1 MSAGINAKASI
12 DGAKKFQDDLKNM
25 TARSKALDAEMK
37 EMTARFEKDGKAMG
51 DDAKQRELANKQI
64 DAQKQ
69 KIALLAG
76 ELKKLEDAGEGESTA
91 AYKLREQLA
100 KANTELTNMEHATDG
115 AASKSANFTSGLG
128 KLALGAGAA
137 VIAVKAAVGAIK
149 SIASAAGNAAKAVW
163 NLGVES
169 GQWADELITLSNQT
183 GVDTE
188 TLQEWRYA
196 SRFVDTEVSTMTKG
210 MTKLTSAYAK
220 GTKSKKKSIKL
231 TKGVTVSLRKENG
244 EIKSQAEFY
253 LDTIDALHNMSNTAQ
268 RNAAAQKIFGKSYTE
283 MLPLIE
289 AGTGAIRQYA
299 QEARDMGV
307 IISGENV
314 NALGAFDDQLQK
326 VQAQFAAIKTSI
338 AVAFLPIM
346 TTVAERMSGFM
357 GTVSKAI
364 SDGLQEEDID
374 TIVDA
379 FFAMF
384 EPAMSDDGKHDM
396 NALEF
401 IGKLA
406 SKLIEQL
413 GLNKQK
419 IIDLGSE
426 VMGYVWDG
434 VKAGLGT
441 VWGNL
446 VDEFV
451 NYKLDESPINKKV
464 SEFLDPIWNALTT
477 GWDDFVKYDIPTAFA
492 TLGAEISLAWESIK
506 TTAGG
511 WLTSAYNWGVNLFTS
526 IGNGMIFAWETV
538 KTTVSTL
545 WGNLKTT
552 VSEFP
557 GKASAWGQTLISN
570 VSTGI
575 SDGWEFSKTLV
586 EAVGN
591 YLLDTEIGGW
601 VTSAVELGKKLIS
614 GFVDAIKSKWG
625 EKLETLFSVGSELS
639 ATFTLWVDAAK
650 TWGKDLIKN
659 FVAGIK
665 NKWTELKEGLKG
677 VGQGIKNFLGFS
689 EPKEGPLSDF
699 HTYAPDMIDL
709 FVKGLRDN
717 AWRID
722 SALASTFGVL
732 PGVSPTTGG
741 GSTTNMGGV
750 TIIVNGAAG
759 QDVNALADIVMERM
773 QSAVSRRE
781 AVFA

>member
-51 DDAKQRELANKQI
+51 DNAKQRELANKQI

-137 VIAVKAAVGAIK
+137 VVAVKAAVGAIK

-231 TKGVTVSLRKENG
+231 TKGVTVSLKKENG

-268 RNAAAQKIFGKSYTE
+268 RNAAAQRIFGKSYTD
-283 MLPLIE
+283 MLPLINS
-289 AGTGAIRQYA
+289 GTAAIREYSE
-299 QEARDMGV
+299 EARSMGI
-307 IISGENV
+307 IISGSNV
-314 NALGAFDDQLQK
+314 SALGGFDDQMQRFDATLS
-326 VQAQFAAIKTSI
+326 AIKTNI
-338 AVAFLPIM
+338 AVAFLPTLELVAGRL
-346 TTVAERMSGFM
+346 TTFF
-357 GTVSKAI
+357 GTVSSAI
-364 SDGLQEEDID
+364 SDGLQEEDVD

-379 FFAMF
+379 FFNMF
-384 EPAMSDDGKHDM
+384 TTDMTDDERQNLSVGQFIVKLVSKFGEKIVENKDTIKEKAGKLWEYIKEKFNEIKNDPNVQEALGSIGSTLGEAIVNGIKNGIKSGIRNMFSFSTSGISNPAMARAVGMS
-396 NALEF
+396 NAQTSVLT
-401 IGKLA
+401 
-406 SKLIEQL
+406 
-413 GLNKQK
+413 
-419 IIDLGSE
+419 
-426 VMGYVWDG
+426 G
-434 VKAGLGT
+434 VFP
-441 VWGNL
+441 
-446 VDEFV
+446 E
-451 NYKLDESPINKKV
+451 E
-464 SEFLDPIWNALTT
+464 
-477 GWDDFVKYDIPTAFA
+477 
-492 TLGAEISLAWESIK
+492 
-506 TTAGG
+506 
-511 WLTSAYNWGVNLFTS
+511 
-526 IGNGMIFAWETV
+526 ETV
-538 KTTVSTL
+538 K
-545 WGNLKTT
+545 G
-552 VSEFP
+552 
-557 GKASAWGQTLISN
+557 
-570 VSTGI
+570 
-575 SDGWEFSKTLV
+575 
-586 EAVGN
+586 
-591 YLLDTEIGGW
+591 
-601 VTSAVELGKKLIS
+601 
-614 GFVDAIKSKWG
+614 
-625 EKLETLFSVGSELS
+625 
-639 ATFTLWVDAAK
+639 
-650 TWGKDLIKN
+650 WGKDASSAYI
-659 FVAGIK
+659 
-665 NKWTELKEGLKG
+665 EGLKTESGPYEAEAKAYAAVLEKYLKTGQKSTEWGFETGSG
-677 VGQGIKNFLGFS
+677 VADGMTSAQPKVESAADDEINAVEERVGPSGHSKSTHWGQDLGNGLAAGMESALPRVSAAANKLAAAAAAPIHFS
-689 EPKEGPLSDF
+689 LPDEGPLRKVGLWGGE
-699 HTYAPDMIDL
+699 MIDQY
-709 FVKGLRDN
+709 VRGIKAN
-717 AWRID
+717 AWKVS
-722 SALASTFGVL
+722 SALGSTL
-732 PGVSPTTGG
+732 GVSPVNPAFG